1 MKRWFAFLLMF
12 ILAVALVG
20 CDNKNGNGE
29 KKEPSTYTITYNLN
43 GVHYQEQKQN
53 SQEMNYQSLFQ
64 HQQKTM
70 QSF

>member
-43 GVHYQEQKQN
+43 GG
-53 SQEMNYQSLFQ
+53 SLSGA
-64 HQQKTM
+64 KTT
-70 QSF
+70 FTEDDLPLTLPTPT